1 MSRKLPSTPTDGGAQ
16 EENDPR
22 KPLAWPK
29 QAAPDDPI
37 FTRGFQ
43 FGTQRPRG
51 QVSEEEPIVEEES
64 GEPVNT
70 ETTSIPDC

>member
-1 MSRKLPSTPTDGGAQ
+1 MERIWLPGPSLL
-16 EENDPR
+16 
-22 KPLAWPK
+22 PLP
-29 QAAPDDPI
+29 
-37 FTRGFQ
+37 
-43 FGTQRPRG
+43 G